1 VAELGAT
8 RVLTPEGLVGPAVV
22 ALDGDRITRIEPT
35 GAPVPDRTLAPGFVD
50 LQVNG
55 MEDVDVATADDAGW
69 KRLDAHLVAT
79 GVTSWCPTLVSAPP
93 EAYPRRLERVA
104 EAAARPADGRPHVA
118 GAHLEGPF
126 LGGCPGAHPPELLR
140 PIDLGWLAA
149 LPAVVR
155 LVTLAP
161 ELDGAVEAVRLL
173 TGRGVAVALGHTS
186 AAADQVAAAAAAGAR
201 MVTHLYNGMVPFHHR
216 DPGAV
221 GAALRDD
228 RLTACLIADLVHVHP
243 TALALA
249 FRAKPAG
256 RVALVTDAIAWRAPA
271 HAGQV
276 VHLVDGVPRLADG
289 TLAGSALSM
298 PEAVANVVHHAG
310 VPLAEGLWAASTAPA
325 DALGL
330 EDRGRIV
337 PGARADVVALGPDL
351 AVEGTWIG
359 GRQVHG

>member
-1 VAELGAT
+1 
-8 RVLTPEGLVGPAVV
+8 
-22 ALDGDRITRIEPT
+22 
-35 GAPVPDRTLAPGFVD
+35 
-50 LQVNG
+50 
-55 MEDVDVATADDAGW
+55 
-69 KRLDAHLVAT
+69 
-79 GVTSWCPTLVSAPP
+79 
-93 EAYPRRLERVA
+93 
-104 EAAARPADGRPHVA
+104 
-118 GAHLEGPF
+118 
-126 LGGCPGAHPPELLR
+126 
-140 PIDLGWLAA
+140 
-149 LPAVVR
+149 
-155 LVTLAP
+155 
-161 ELDGAVEAVRLL
+161 
-173 TGRGVAVALGHTS
+173 VALGHTS

-256 RVALVTDAIAWRAPA
+256 RVALVTDAIAWRGPV